1 MDVEK
6 CRCLSPLPWALVICL
21 PPSLPLA
28 AHQLPCEV
36 VGSVSP
42 RGTCPPFPCC
52 HSCRVPWPQQSYTGA
67 PHPLL
72 QLTSAWQD
80 PRPLS
85 AFSSQTSSHPICK
98 QLLLAS
104 AGEEPAAVLLCLPIF
119 IISLSLLLSSLLVLF
134 FNSLLLP
141 VLTALS
147 SRSLWTLL
155 QQRWGLLSVI
165 SGGLSPEYK
174 QKY

>member
-6 CRCLSPLPWALVICL
+6 CHCLSPLPWALVICL
-21 PPSLPLA
+21 SLSLPLA

-52 HSCRVPWPQQSYTGA
+52 HSCRVPCPQQSYTGA

-85 AFSSQTSSHPICK
+85 AFSSQTSSHPVCK

-119 IISLSLLLSSLLVLF
+119 IISLCLCCSHPFWSCSS
-134 FNSLLLP
+134 
-141 VLTALS
+141 TAFCFLCS
-147 SRSLWTLL
+147 
-155 QQRWGLLSVI
+155 QH
-165 SGGLSPEYK
+165 
-174 QKY
+174 